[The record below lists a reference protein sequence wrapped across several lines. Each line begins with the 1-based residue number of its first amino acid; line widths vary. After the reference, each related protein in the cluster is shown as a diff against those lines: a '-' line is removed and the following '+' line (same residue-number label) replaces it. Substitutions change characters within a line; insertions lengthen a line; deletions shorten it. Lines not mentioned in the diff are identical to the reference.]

1 MGLNKSWLFIY
12 HYPKEEKWS
21 LPKGFSNSLSSKGLN
36 IIDLPFKNEADILI
50 PNKKFIKKNNV
61 EVLLI
66 FYAGYSSKLNSEI
79 IKFKKSCPEV
89 IIINELGDE
98 PQTKCLNYVRASL
111 SDISLT
117 PDLDCQIYWQKR
129 GFNCKWFT
137 HWADTKIF
145 FKKNYGKRSVFLSS
159 TVGRRKYTI
168 FLRLILGSL
177 FKNKYV
183 QDFDNTDFFNASQN
197 VFQYARWD
205 EITRRIFEASA
216 CGCCVITNKIS
227 SSKNLE
233 SIFTHNESIIFYKNR
248 ISLIIEIIKLLK
260 NPKKSR
266 RIGST
271 AAFIVENYH
280 TDKVRADQ
288 LIEYVK
294 EYKINRK
301 DYLVN

>member
-1 MGLNKSWLFIY
+1 MEINKSWLFIY
-12 HYPKEEKWS
+12 HHPKEEKWS
-21 LPKGFSNSLSSKGLN
+21 LPKGFSETLSKKGLN
-36 IIDLPFKNEADILI
+36 IINLPFENEEEISI
-50 PNKKFIKKNNV
+50 PEKEFIYEKNV

-66 FYAGYSSKLNSEI
+66 FYAGYSEKLNSKLI
-79 IKFKKSCPEV
+79 SFKLKCPGV

-98 PQTKCLNYVRASL
+98 PQTKHLNYTRASL
-111 SDISLT
+111 SDICLT
-117 PDLDCQIYWQKR
+117 PDFECQSYWNNR

-145 FKKNYGKRSVFLSS
+145 FKKNNEKRNYFLA
-159 TVGRRKYTI
+159 TTTGRRKYTI
-168 FLRLILGSL
+168 FLKLLLGSL

-183 QDFDNTDFFNASQN
+183 KDYDNTKFFNNSQN

-248 ISLIIEIIKLLK
+248 ISLFLEILKLLK

-266 RIGST
+266 RIGET
-271 AAFIVENYH
+271 AAFIVENNH
-280 TDKVRADQ
+280 TDEARANQ

-294 EYKINRK
+294 EYKINKK
-301 DYLVN
+301 DFLVI